1 MKNRSVNFLLV
12 ISIVFISCKE
22 VTVVVDRAID
32 DSLNGPIHLE
42 IDDKYDYKNITDT
55 SFALELK
62 PGTHSLKINNG
73 KEQEFEVGDEGGIL
87 NISNQEYVAFE
98 ILYKST
104 NPPKDA
110 FDMEEL
116 RVKFPAIVDS
126 YFVSIKNKPDEVI
139 HDTTILGLLPYLT
152 GEKKSM
158 ITEEEN
164 VSGLR
169 TVGKNKLFI
178 DKFWEYNITD
188 TIPRQLSEM
197 NQNKSITRT
206 TIQRSGR
213 FLLMAML
220 DTEQYF
226 VRSIPEIHRKMSGKK

>member
-1 MKNRSVNFLLV
+1 MANKSRFEKFKELESYMK
-12 ISIVFISCKE
+12 SIAMEMK
-22 VTVVVDRAID
+22 
-32 DSLNGPIHLE
+32 
-42 IDDKYDYKNITDT
+42 KNKI
-55 SFALELK
+55 
-62 PGTHSLKINNG
+62 SLKWDTIE
-73 KEQEFEVGDEGGIL
+73 K
-87 NISNQEYVAFE
+87 
-98 ILYKST
+98 
-104 NPPKDA
+104 
-110 FDMEEL
+110 
-116 RVKFPAIVDS
+116 
-126 YFVSIKNKPDEVI
+126 SIKEGKN
-139 HDTTILGLLPYLT
+139 LT